1 MDDILVYV
9 NQFKDLLVIYGMR
22 LLMALLMLVVGLWLI
37 RRFVNLMGNLMTRRA
52 VDESLIPFLKS
63 LISITFK
70 VVLILSIISVLGVPT
85 ASFLAVLG
93 SAGLAIGLALQGSLS
108 NFAGGVLILTVKPF
122 KKGDFITALSVSGT
136 VHTINLLN
144 TVLKTPDNQTI
155 YIPNGQLAGATITN
169 FSVEP
174 TRRLVSDF
182 GISYGDD
189 IQKAKS
195 IIESIIK
202 ADERIMEDPAPVI
215 VVVSLGESAV
225 NISARVWVKRED
237 YWAVNF
243 HLQEQVKIG
252 FDTEGI
258 TIPFPQRTLHL
269 SANSGNLFNAQSR
282 GPAPAPEQVLK

>member
-1 MDDILVYV
+1 MYV
-9 NQFKDLLVIYGMR
+9 NEFRDLLVVYGMR
-22 LLMALLMLVVGLWLI
+22 LLMALIMLAVGLWLI
-37 RRFVNLMGNLMTRRA
+37 GRFVNLMGALMIKRE

-63 LISITFK
+63 LISITLK
-70 VVLILSIISVLGVPT
+70 IVLILSIVSVLGVPT

-122 KKGDFITALSVSGT
+122 RKGDFITALSVSGT

-155 YIPNGQLAGATITN
+155 FIPNGQLAGATITN

-174 TRRLVSDF
+174 TRRLVIEF

-189 IQKAKS
+189 IKKAKS
-195 IIESIIK
+195 IIEEQVK
-202 ADERIMEDPAPVI
+202 ADERILQEPAPVI
-215 VVVSLGESAV
+215 AVISLGDSSV
-225 NISARVWVKRED
+225 NISTRVWVKRED

-243 HLQEQVKIG
+243 ALHENVKYQ
-252 FDTEGI
+252 FDAEDI
-258 TIPFPQRTLHL
+258 TIPFPQRDVH
-269 SANSGNLFNAQSR
+269 FFQH
-282 GPAPAPEQVLK
+282 GPQRIDGQPQQPTPGQDAPQQVLK